1 MLSVDSIIAAQ
12 SFILQ
17 LLYLYFTFQAWKQ
30 YEFWCEGV
38 LFSSLGL
45 FGLISNIASIVTL
58 LSPDMRKQT
67 FNQLL
72 AVLAIYD
79 ILYENRNQ
87 SRSISAVIFPPRYI
101 VFNVP
106 VHANATLSTVNHWF
120 SVSEILSWVR
130 MISKL
135 TEKCNF
141 LLPFRA
147 MFMCFTRCLQLLFA
161 HQSTWLSLS
170 LWKGEYTRKS
180 QTDWL
185 SMLYGIL
192 GMVLISV

>member
-1 MLSVDSIIAAQ
+1 MLTLKVV
-12 SFILQ
+12 FLIL
-17 LLYLYFTFQAWKQ
+17 TFQAWKQ

-79 ILYENRNQ
+79 ILYEKRNQ
-87 SRSISAVIFPPRYI
+87 SCSIKSSSFPPRYI

-161 HQSTWLSLS
+161 PLSTWLSLL
-170 LWKGEYTRKS
+170 LWKGEYPQKS
-180 QTDWL
+180 QL
-185 SMLYGIL
+185 
-192 GMVLISV
+192 